1 MPYTRLAAFFITVGI
16 ALGAISLQ
24 AHHSLAAEFDESAPV
39 TLTGV
44 ISKVE
49 WVNPHVYLHIDVP
62 DQSGKTTNWSVETF
76 PPATLRRGGLTRE
89 NIGLNQKVTLLA
101 FKARNGSPLAF
112 LRKVTFPDGHEL
124 VIWLGDAEQASK
136 VK

>member
-1 MPYTRLAAFFITVGI
+1 MRNLIAALLLTPGI
-16 ALGAISLQ
+16 VLVAPPLL
-24 AHHSLAAEFDESAPV
+24 AHHSLAAQFDESQPV

-49 WVNPHVYLHIDVP
+49 WVNPHVYLHVDVA
-62 DQSGKTTNWSVETF
+62 DQAGKTSTWSVETF
-76 PPATLRRGGLTRE
+76 PPGTLRRGGLNKETL
-89 NIGLNQKVTLLA
+89 GLGQKVTMLA

-112 LRKVTFPDGHEL
+112 LRKITFADGHEL
-124 VIWLGDAEQASK
+124 VIWLGDPEQASK

>member
-1 MPYTRLAAFFITVGI
+1 MRTSFTALLLTAALTLAA
-16 ALGAISLQ
+16 APAR
-24 AHHSLAAEFDESAPV
+24 AHHSLAAQFDESAPV

-49 WVNPHVYLHIDVP
+49 WVNPHVYLYMDIA
-62 DQSGKTTNWSVETF
+62 DQAGKMSTWSVETF
-76 PPATLRRGGLTRE
+76 PPSTLRRGGLTKE
-89 NIGLNQKVTLLA
+89 ALGLGQKVTVLA

-112 LRKVTFPDGHEL
+112 LRKVTFADGHEL
-124 VIWLGDAEQASK
+124 VIWLGDPEQASK

>member
-1 MPYTRLAAFFITVGI
+1 MRTLVTALLVTV
-16 ALGAISLQ
+16 AVAQTAVPVL
-24 AHHSLAAEFDESAPV
+24 AHHSLAAQFDESQPV

-49 WVNPHVYLHIDVP
+49 WVNPHVYLYVDVA
-62 DQSGKTTNWSVETF
+62 DQAGKSSTWSVETF
-76 PPATLRRGGLTRE
+76 PPGTLRRGGLTKE
-89 NIGLNQKVTLLA
+89 TLGLGQKVTMLA

-112 LRKVTFPDGHEL
+112 LRKITFADGHDL
-124 VIWLGDAEQASK
+124 IIWLGDAEQASK